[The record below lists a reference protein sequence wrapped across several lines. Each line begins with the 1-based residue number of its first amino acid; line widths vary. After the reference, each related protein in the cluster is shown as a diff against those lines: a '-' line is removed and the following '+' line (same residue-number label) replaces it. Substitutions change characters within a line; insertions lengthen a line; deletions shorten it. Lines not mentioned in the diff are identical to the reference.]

1 MYVEN
6 LESPRSGEPVKNQ
19 FAIYCRDSHGNNV
32 ICFQS
37 YKTLIAVKDVNMGIV
52 KVDARMRHY
61 SRTTS
66 KYLNVFLNNY
76 CYGEKVIE
84 VEDLDV

>member
-6 LESPRSGEPVKNQ
+6 LKSPRSGESVKNQ
-19 FAIYCRDSHGNNV
+19 FAIYCRDNKGNNV

-37 YKTLIAVKDVNMGIV
+37 YRTLVAVKDVKTSVV
-52 KVDARMRHY
+52 KVHSHYAHY
-61 SRTTS
+61 SHTTS
-66 KYLNVFLNNY
+66 KYLHVFLTDY
-76 CYGEKVIE
+76 CYGGKVIE